1 MSQDAATPSQD
12 WGPIVEFP
20 EFPTDLCYPC
30 EAEWDLMG
38 NIWTAQMN
46 GNKMA
51 RINPETLE
59 ITEVPLPNK
68 TAAPGPMERGPD
80 GNIWFAEVKGN
91 ALAKIDP
98 VTLEI
103 TTYELPWGTLYDAG
117 PDGRG
122 IHTFG
127 IAQIMDM
134 TFGKDGHLWFH
145 MAGEN
150 AIGRFNMDDHSFT
163 KWDLETPR
171 SGLFCLQPGPGN
183 TIAFSTW
190 NTNELGLIDV
200 FTEEIRQWKI
210 PTPHALVG
218 GLLRSPDG
226 KYLWFSEGLGQKIG
240 RLDPETGEIEE
251 WELNGGP
258 NLDPGAMRFGSDG
271 MIYFVTG
278 MYRNNNKLGR
288 FDPVTKKDSYLET
301 PTAASA
307 PCDLNSEKPGMIVF
321 GQFTGNRLAYVEIP
335 KTPQG

>member
-1 MSQDAATPSQD
+1 MPAQD

-46 GNKMA
+46 SNKMA

-59 ITEVPLPNK
+59 ITEIPLPNK

-80 GNIWFAEVKGN
+80 GNIWFGEVKGN

-117 PDGRG
+117 ADGRG
-122 IHTFG
+122 LHTFG
-127 IAQIMDM
+127 IAQIMDL

-150 AIGRFNMDDHSFT
+150 AIGRLTMDDYTFT

-183 TIAFSTW
+183 TIAFSAW
-190 NTNELGLIDV
+190 NTNEIGLIDV
-200 FTEEIRQWKI
+200 FAEEISGSGRFPRRTPSSVDSSVR
-210 PTPHALVG
+210 PTESICGSVKGSAR
-218 GLLRSPDG
+218 RS
-226 KYLWFSEGLGQKIG
+226 G
-240 RLDPETGEIEE
+240 RLRPETDEIEE
-251 WELNGGP
+251 YELNGGP
-258 NLDPGAMRFGSDG
+258 DLDPGAMRFGSDG
-271 MIYFVTG
+271 KILVTG
-278 MYRNNNKLGR
+278 MYRNNNKLG
-288 FDPVTKKDSYLET
+288 
-301 PTAASA
+301 
-307 PCDLNSEKPGMIVF
+307 
-321 GQFTGNRLAYVEIP
+321 
-335 KTPQG
+335 